1 MYDKYV
7 MMNKAW
13 DTEDWFRGYYKNE
26 EEEWMDNYYGDI
38 PSLTQKTPV
47 ESVFVLNARKSK
59 TVPLGVLFVL
69 IATTFVSLGIIVQK
83 WRNGEKNT

>member
-7 MMNKAW
+7 KTNKAW
-13 DTEDWFRGYYKNE
+13 DTEDWFRDYYKSE
-26 EEEWMDNYYGDI
+26 EEEWIDNCYGDI
-38 PSLTQKTPV
+38 PSLIPKTPV
-47 ESVFVLNARKSK
+47 ESVFVLNARKSR
-59 TVPLGVLFVL
+59 TVPLGVLFAL